1 MNNFANKQHHF
12 YIDYHILT
20 TDLVVCDGEHGR
32 GEDDGEKPGHEAHQP
47 RLVLGPD
54 EPRPQRHAHRV
65 VPAQL
70 TGHGGQRPGDLA
82 SPLHGDG
89 QDGEHRGV
97 GHRQLYEGDQQAHG
111 LAHHPDILTQPH
123 GQSHCTLQ
131 IVLY

>member
-12 YIDYHILT
+12 YIDCHILT

-70 TGHGGQRPGDLA
+70 TGHGGQRPWRSGVT
-82 SPLHGDG
+82 SP
-89 QDGEHRGV
+89 R
-97 GHRQLYEGDQQAHG
+97 
-111 LAHHPDILTQPH
+111 
-123 GQSHCTLQ
+123 
-131 IVLY
+131 